1 MYVGMMSSDGI
12 TRWWW
17 FCVPYVFLFS
27 TVVILLKPTP
37 GVIAHIVWPLL
48 ILFWIALLASMV
60 WTVAKVTSVLLR
72 RQLAGPDVARL
83 IAAAASSLLGI
94 YLQFFWAGNLR

>member
-1 MYVGMMSSDGI
+1 MMSSDRI

-17 FCVPYVFLFS
+17 ICVPYVFLFS
-27 TVVILLKPTP
+27 TAVILLKPTP
-37 GVIAHIVWPLL
+37 GILAHILWPLL
-48 ILFWIALLASMV
+48 ILFWIALPASMV
-60 WTVAKVTSVLLR
+60 WTVAKVTNVLLR
-72 RQLAGPDVARL
+72 RRLAGSDVATL